1 MPYPLIYLRFQTYG
15 AKMGI
20 DLSGKVVIVT
30 GGAKGIGE
38 GCVQKFVDANATVI
52 SLDLDESSLKS
63 QASKYSNLGSKFTS
77 HVVDVSNEAQV
88 KDAISKVQD
97 TYGRIDGLINC
108 AGIQTYGSVVDTTE
122 DTWDR
127 TFNVNVKSMFLT
139 AKHAAPMMIAQKSGS
154 IVNISSV
161 QSLMSQKTVV
171 AYAASKGAINSLT
184 RASAIDLAVDNV
196 RVNAILPGS
205 VDTPMLRTSADMH
218 RGEKSVEDV
227 LSDWGAGH
235 PLGRIAKSSE
245 IGDLAV
251 FLVSSESAF
260 ITGQSIAI
268 DGGLS
273 IQVPV
278 ILPGK

>member
-1 MPYPLIYLRFQTYG
+1 MPYPSICLGFQSYG

-20 DLSGKVVIVT
+20 DLSGRVVIVT

-38 GCVQKFVDANATVI
+38 GCVQKFLDSNATVI
-52 SLDLDESSLKS
+52 SFDLDNSSLAN
-63 QASKYSNLGSKFTS
+63 QNTKYANFKSKFS
-77 HVVDVSNEAQV
+77 SQVVDVSNEAQV
-88 KDAISKVQD
+88 EDAIAKVSS

-108 AGIQTYGSVVDTTE
+108 AGIQTYGSVTDTTE
-122 DTWDR
+122 EIWDK

-139 AKHAAPMMIAQKSGS
+139 AKHVAPVMITQKAGS

-171 AYAASKGAINSLT
+171 AYAASKGAINALT
-184 RASAIDLAVDNV
+184 RASAIDLAISGV

-205 VDTPMLRTSADMH
+205 VDTPMLRTSAEMH
-218 RGEKSVEDV
+218 RGEKSIEEV
-227 LSDWGAGH
+227 LADWGAGH

-251 FLVSSESAF
+251 FLVSDESAF
-260 ITGQSIAI
+260 ITGQAIVI

>member
-1 MPYPLIYLRFQTYG
+1 MPYPLIYLGFQSYG

-52 SLDLDESSLKS
+52 SFDLDDTSLKS
-63 QASKYSNLGSKFTS
+63 QTSKYSNLGSRYSS
-77 HVVDVSNEAQV
+77 HKVDVSNESEV
-88 KDAISKVQD
+88 ENAISKVKD
-97 TYGRIDGLINC
+97 THGRIDGLINC

-122 DTWDR
+122 EIWDK

-139 AKHAAPMMIAQKSGS
+139 AKHVAPIMITQKSGS

-171 AYAASKGAINSLT
+171 AYAASKGAINALT
-184 RASAIDLAVDNV
+184 RASAIDLAIDNV
-196 RVNAILPGS
+196 RVNAVLPGS

-218 RGEKSVEDV
+218 RGEKSVEEV

-251 FLVSSESAF
+251 FLVSEESAF
-260 ITGQSIAI
+260 ITGQSIVI

>member
-1 MPYPLIYLRFQTYG
+1 MPYPLICLGFQSYG

-20 DLSGKVVIVT
+20 ELSGKVVIVT

-38 GCVQKFVDANATVI
+38 GCVQKFLDSNATVI
-52 SLDLDESSLKS
+52 SFDLDNSSLAN
-63 QASKYSNLGSKFTS
+63 QNTKYADLVSRFSS

-88 KDAISKVQD
+88 EDAIAKVSS

-108 AGIQTYGSVVDTTE
+108 AGIQTYGSVTDTTE
-122 DTWDR
+122 EIWDK

-139 AKHAAPMMIAQKSGS
+139 AKHVAPVMITQKAGS

-171 AYAASKGAINSLT
+171 AYAASKGAINALT
-184 RASAIDLAVDNV
+184 RASAIDLAISGV

-205 VDTPMLRTSADMH
+205 VDTPMLRTSAEMH
-218 RGEKSVEDV
+218 RGEKSIEEV
-227 LSDWGAGH
+227 LADWGAGH

-251 FLVSSESAF
+251 FLVSDESAF
-260 ITGQSIAI
+260 ITGQAIVI

>member
-1 MPYPLIYLRFQTYG
+1 MLYPLIHLGFQSYG

-38 GCVQKFVDANATVI
+38 GCVQKFVAAKATVI
-52 SLDLDESSLKS
+52 SFDLDDSSLKS
-63 QASKYSNLGSKFTS
+63 QASKYSNLGSGYSS
-77 HVVDVSNEAQV
+77 HKVDVSNEIEV
-88 KDAISKVQD
+88 ENAISKVRE

-122 DTWDR
+122 EIWDR

-139 AKHAAPMMIAQKSGS
+139 AKHVAPIMISQKSGS

-171 AYAASKGAINSLT
+171 AYAASKGAINALT
-184 RASAIDLAVDNV
+184 RASAIDLAIDHV

-205 VDTPMLRTSADMH
+205 VDTPMLRTSAEMH
-218 RGEKSVEDV
+218 RGEKSLEEV

-251 FLVSSESAF
+251 FLVSEESTF
-260 ITGQSIAI
+260 ITGQSIVI

>member
-1 MPYPLIYLRFQTYG
+1 MPYPLIYLGFQSYG

-20 DLSGKVVIVT
+20 DLSGKVIIVT

-38 GCVQKFVDANATVI
+38 GCVHKFLDSNATVV
-52 SLDLDESSLKS
+52 SFDLDDASLVS
-63 QASKYSNLGSKFTS
+63 QNSKYADLASRFTS
-77 HVVDVSNEAQV
+77 QLVDVSNETQV
-88 KDAISKVQD
+88 EGAIAKVLA

-108 AGIQTYGSVVDTTE
+108 AGIQTYGSVTDTTE
-122 DTWDR
+122 EIWDK

-139 AKHAAPMMIAQKSGS
+139 AKHVAPTMIAQKAGS

-171 AYAASKGAINSLT
+171 AYAASKGAINALT
-184 RASAIDLAVDNV
+184 RASAIDLAVSGV

-218 RGEKSVEDV
+218 RGEKSIEEV

-251 FLVSSESAF
+251 FLVSNESAF
-260 ITGQSIAI
+260 ITGQSIVI

>member
-1 MPYPLIYLRFQTYG
+1 
-15 AKMGI
+15 MGI
-20 DLSGKVVIVT
+20 ELSGKVVIVT

-38 GCVQKFVDANATVI
+38 GCVQKFLDANATVI
-52 SLDLDESSLKS
+52 SFDIDASSLAS
-63 QASKYSNLGSKFTS
+63 QKSKYASLGSRYS
-77 HVVDVSNEAQV
+77 SRQVDVSNEAQV
-88 KDAISKVQD
+88 ESAVSDVIA
-97 TYGRIDGLINC
+97 TNGRLDGLINC
-108 AGIQTYGSVVDTTE
+108 AGIQTYGSITDTTE
-122 DTWDR
+122 EIWDR

-139 AKHAAPMMIAQKSGS
+139 AKHAAPIMISQKSGS

-171 AYAASKGAINSLT
+171 AYAASKGAINALT
-184 RASAIDLAVDNV
+184 RASAIDLAISNV

-205 VDTPMLRTSADMH
+205 VDTPMLRTSADLH
-218 RGEKSVEDV
+218 RGEKSIEDV
-227 LSDWGAGH
+227 LADWGAGH

-251 FLVSSESAF
+251 FLVSNESAF
-260 ITGQSIAI
+260 ITGQSIVI

-278 ILPGK
+278 VLPEK

>member
-1 MPYPLIYLRFQTYG
+1 MS
-15 AKMGI
+15 I

-52 SLDLDESSLKS
+52 SLDLDGSSLKN
-63 QASKYSNLGSKFTS
+63 QTDKYAKLESKFSS
-77 HVVDVSNEAQV
+77 HQVDVSNEKQV
-88 KDAISKVQD
+88 EEVIKKIQNS
-97 TYGRIDGLINC
+97 YGRIDGLINC
-108 AGIQTYGSVVDTTE
+108 AGIQTYGSVTDTTE
-122 DTWDR
+122 ETWDR

-139 AKHAAPMMIAQKSGS
+139 AKHVAPIMITQKSGS

-171 AYAASKGAINSLT
+171 AYAASKGAINALT
-184 RASAIDLAVDNV
+184 RASAIDLAIDNV

-218 RGEKSVEDV
+218 RGEKSVEEV

-245 IGDLAV
+245 VGDLAV
-251 FLVSSESAF
+251 FLVSAESAF

>member
-1 MPYPLIYLRFQTYG
+1 MPYPSICLGFQSYG

-20 DLSGKVVIVT
+20 DLSGRVVIVT

-38 GCVQKFVDANATVI
+38 GCVQKFLDSNATVI
-52 SLDLDESSLKS
+52 SFDLDNSSLAN
-63 QASKYSNLGSKFTS
+63 QNTKYANFESKFS
-77 HVVDVSNEAQV
+77 SQVVDVSNEAQV
-88 KDAISKVQD
+88 EDAIAKVLS

-108 AGIQTYGSVVDTTE
+108 AGIQTYGSVTDTTE
-122 DTWDR
+122 EIWDK

-139 AKHAAPMMIAQKSGS
+139 AKHVAPVMITQKAGS

-171 AYAASKGAINSLT
+171 AYAASKGAINALT
-184 RASAIDLAVDNV
+184 RATAIDLAISGV

-205 VDTPMLRTSADMH
+205 VDTPMLRTSAEMH
-218 RGEKSVEDV
+218 RGEKSIEEV
-227 LSDWGAGH
+227 LADWGAGH

-251 FLVSSESAF
+251 FLVSDESAF
-260 ITGQSIAI
+260 ITGQAIVI

>member
-1 MPYPLIYLRFQTYG
+1 MEK
-15 AKMGI
+15 KMGI

-38 GCVQKFVDANATVI
+38 GCVQKFLDSNATVV
-52 SLDLDESSLKS
+52 SFDLDNSALTTQK
-63 QASKYSNLGSKFTS
+63 SKYANLESRFSSN
-77 HVVDVSNEAQV
+77 VVDVSNEAQV
-88 KDAISKVQD
+88 EDAITKVLAAH
-97 TYGRIDGLINC
+97 GRIDGLINC
-108 AGIQTYGSVVDTTE
+108 AGIQTYGSVTDTTE
-122 DTWDR
+122 EIWDR

-139 AKHAAPMMIAQKSGS
+139 AKHVAPTMIAQKTGS

-171 AYAASKGAINSLT
+171 AYAASKGAINALT
-184 RASAIDLAVDNV
+184 RASAIDLAISNV

-218 RGEKSVEDV
+218 RGEKSIEEV

-251 FLVSSESAF
+251 FLVSNESAF
-260 ITGQSIAI
+260 ITGQSIVI

>member
-1 MPYPLIYLRFQTYG
+1 
-15 AKMGI
+15 MGV
-20 DLSGKVVIVT
+20 DLSGNVTIVT

-38 GCVQKFVDANATVI
+38 GCVQKFLDSNATVA
-52 SLDLDESSLKS
+52 SFDLDDSSLAR
-63 QASKYSNLGSKFTS
+63 QNSKYADLASRFSS

-88 KDAISKVQD
+88 EDAVTKVLA
-97 TYGRIDGLINC
+97 TYGRIEGLINC
-108 AGIQTYGSVVDTTE
+108 AGIQTYGSVTDTTE
-122 DTWDR
+122 EIWDR

-139 AKHAAPMMIAQKSGS
+139 AKYVAPAMIAQKVGS

-171 AYAASKGAINSLT
+171 AYAASKGAINALT
-184 RASAIDLAVDNV
+184 RASAIDLAVSGV

-218 RGEKSVEDV
+218 RGEKSIEEV

-251 FLVSSESAF
+251 FLVSNESAF
-260 ITGQSIAI
+260 ITGQSIVI

>member
-1 MPYPLIYLRFQTYG
+1 
-15 AKMGI
+15 MGI

-38 GCVQKFVDANATVI
+38 GCVQKFVDANATVV
-52 SLDLDESSLKS
+52 SFDLDESSAKN
-63 QASKYSNLGSKFTS
+63 QALKYSKLETKFSS
-77 HVVDVSNEAQV
+77 HLVDVSNETQV

-122 DTWDR
+122 EIWDK

-139 AKHAAPMMIAQKSGS
+139 AKHVAPIMIAQKSGS

-171 AYAASKGAINSLT
+171 AYAASKGAINALT
-184 RASAIDLAVDNV
+184 RASAIDLAIDNV

-218 RGEKSVEDV
+218 RGEKSVEEV

-245 IGDLAV
+245 VGDLAV
-251 FLVSSESAF
+251 FLVSAESAF

>member
-1 MPYPLIYLRFQTYG
+1 MPYPLIHLGFQSNG
-15 AKMGI
+15 VKMGI

-38 GCVQKFVDANATVI
+38 GCVQKFVDANATVV
-52 SLDLDESSLKS
+52 SFDLDGSSLKN
-63 QASKYSNLGSKFTS
+63 QASKYSKLESRFAS
-77 HVVDVSNEAQV
+77 HLVDVSNEAQV
-88 KDAISKVQD
+88 KDAVSKVQD

-122 DTWDR
+122 EIWDK

-139 AKHAAPMMIAQKSGS
+139 AKHVAPIMIAQKSGS

-171 AYAASKGAINSLT
+171 AYAASKGAINALT
-184 RASAIDLAVDNV
+184 RASAIDLAIDNV

-218 RGEKSVEDV
+218 RGEKSVEEV

-245 IGDLAV
+245 VGDLAV
-251 FLVSSESAF
+251 FLVSAESAF